1 MSAAA
6 HDLEGSG
13 LVCRICGS
21 PMADGD
27 TFCEDC
33 GEPVDRRC
41 PTCGSGLD
49 ELGACATCTADAP
62 PENRVEIH
70 LHSWGAAVSDRG
82 RVRAVNEDAVALRV
96 SAEHAALVAVI
107 CDGVSSSRDPHLA
120 AAAASSSMADHVTAH
135 IDAGAPA
142 IDALRL
148 GFAAAGAAVAA
159 LGVLGEA
166 DPPSCTCVAAVM
178 AGGRLTVGSIGD
190 SRAYWVDID
199 AASQLT
205 ADDSDAATGVDGGI
219 TRWLGADAE
228 DTEPAIA
235 QRRVEGAG
243 WLLLCTD
250 GLWSEISDAS
260 VQALVVDAKGSA
272 PLGIARRLIAAA
284 NEAGARDNV
293 SVVVVPS
300 ALQRDTNPVLLQRG
314 ST

>member
-1 MSAAA
+1 MK
-6 HDLEGSG
+6 L
-13 LVCRICGS
+13 
-21 PMADGD
+21 
-27 TFCEDC
+27 
-33 GEPVDRRC
+33 
-41 PTCGSGLD
+41 
-49 ELGACATCTADAP
+49 
-62 PENRVEIH
+62 
-70 LHSWGAAVSDRG
+70 RG
-82 RVRAVNEDAVALRV
+82 RGPGG
-96 SAEHAALVAVI
+96 
-107 CDGVSSSRDPHLA
+107 C
-120 AAAASSSMADHVTAH
+120 
-135 IDAGAPA
+135 
-142 IDALRL
+142 
-148 GFAAAGAAVAA
+148 
-159 LGVLGEA
+159 
-166 DPPSCTCVAAVM
+166 
-178 AGGRLTVGSIGD
+178 GGRSSCGW
-190 SRAYWVDID
+190 SRSSEPREY
-199 AASQLT
+199 
-205 ADDSDAATGVDGGI
+205 DAATGVDGGI